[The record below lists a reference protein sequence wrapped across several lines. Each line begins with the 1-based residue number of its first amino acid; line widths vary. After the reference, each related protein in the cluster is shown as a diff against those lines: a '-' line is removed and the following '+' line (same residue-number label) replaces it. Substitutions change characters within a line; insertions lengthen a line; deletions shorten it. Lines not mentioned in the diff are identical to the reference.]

1 MMQTLATERSPIA
14 QQPYNA
20 FGRSK
25 REFLSEATSQAERKI
40 QHCAVVDLTNL
51 SRVGFRGVDSA
62 AYLHQFGFSLPERP
76 NHALAQVD
84 GSWIARLSMTE
95 YLVLGS
101 LHDFGDRVA
110 QLENDW
116 QYDEQY
122 ANYLLPRQD
131 SHAWIQLTGQFNT
144 EILAK
149 LCAVDLSHEAFA
161 VGKVAQT
168 SVGRVNAIV
177 MNVGDQQTQKLNILC
192 DRAAA
197 LYLWQ
202 VLQDAISEFG
212 GEISG
217 IEGLI

>member
-1 MMQTLATERSPIA
+1 MMQTQATERSPIA

-25 REFLSEATSQAERKI
+25 REFLSETTSQAERKI

-51 SRVGFRGVDSA
+51 SRVGFRGMDSA
-62 AYLHQFGFSLPERP
+62 AYLHRFGFSLPEHP

-101 LHDFGDRVA
+101 LDDFGERIA

-116 QYDEQY
+116 QPDEQY
-122 ANYLLPRQD
+122 ANHLLPRQD

-144 EILAK
+144 EIMAK
-149 LCAVDLSHEAFA
+149 LCAVDLSTEAFP

-168 SVGRVNAIV
+168 SVARVNAIV
-177 MNVGDQQTQKLNILC
+177 INVGDLQTQKLNILC

-202 VLQDAISEFG
+202 VLQDAISEFS